1 MSEDFVNQLTLNCLI
16 NKNQLK
22 KLHKKSKEDND
33 KTKQV
38 KVLFWKD
45 RLIHLFTQLIKNDP
59 PDDLLF
65 EVTTIFESFV
75 DKSIYYFEAHDNSIK
90 FESERN
96 NNEIND
102 DIDYDKDE
110 LAIERGDY
118 EEYSKNDDEPD
129 EEQDEE
135 QDEDEDED
143 EEHDDEPDED
153 KDKEQDE
160 DEDEDDINKKIEN
173 KHPVVVKHK
182 YHKKNNSIGVD
193 DIQKLPLDWFQNM
206 RYNYKKNQI
215 IPRKKDIIFEEQT
228 FRVPKKKI

>member
-1 MSEDFVNQLTLNCLI
+1 MSEDFVNQLTLNFLI

-65 EVTTIFESFV
+65 EVKTIFDSFV

-90 FESERN
+90 LESEKN
-96 NNEIND
+96 NNEICD
-102 DIDYDKDE
+102 DIDYEKDE
-110 LAIERGDY
+110 FAIERGDY
-118 EEYSKNDDEPD
+118 EEHSTDETQDEEPD

-135 QDEDEDED
+135 QDE
-143 EEHDDEPDED
+143 
-153 KDKEQDE
+153 
-160 DEDEDDINKKIEN
+160 INKKIEN
-173 KHPVVVKHK
+173 KHPVVVEHK

-215 IPRKKDIIFEEQT
+215 IPRKKDITFEEQT

>member
-1 MSEDFVNQLTLNCLI
+1 MSEDFVNQLTLNFLI

-45 RLIHLFTQLIKNDP
+45 RLIHLFTRLIENDL

-65 EVTTIFESFV
+65 EVKTIFDSFV

-90 FESERN
+90 LESEKN
-96 NNEIND
+96 NNEICD
-102 DIDYDKDE
+102 DIDYEKDE
-110 LAIERGDY
+110 FAIERGDY
-118 EEYSKNDDEPD
+118 EEYSTDKTQDEEHDEEHD

-135 QDEDEDED
+135 QDEKQDEKQDE
-143 EEHDDEPDED
+143 
-153 KDKEQDE
+153 EQDE
-160 DEDEDDINKKIEN
+160 INKKIEN
-173 KHPVVVKHK
+173 KHPVVVEHK

-215 IPRKKDIIFEEQT
+215 IPRKKDITFEEQT